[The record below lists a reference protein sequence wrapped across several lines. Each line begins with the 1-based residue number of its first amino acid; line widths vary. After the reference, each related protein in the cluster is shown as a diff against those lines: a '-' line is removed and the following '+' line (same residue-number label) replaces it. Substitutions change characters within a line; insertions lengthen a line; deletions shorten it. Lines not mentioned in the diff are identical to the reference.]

1 MFCSI
6 IAAIFFIAFIAA
18 GVPTIL
24 LIFAFILH
32 GLLLLL
38 DINIFNVDILSQYMV
53 YVGLIDI
60 VLVMSFI
67 LVDTVCDNKQKN
79 KEGGSYGKH

>member
-6 IAAIFFIAFIAA
+6 IAAIFFIAFIAV

-67 LVDTVCDNKQKN
+67 LVDTVCDNRQKN